1 VVGAITEDTQER
13 AEAYRD
19 PAGRLHVRGTVRVED
34 VGEELG
40 MALEHEDVDTV
51 SGLVLALLGRPA
63 EVGDVV
69 VWQDVRFEVTAV
81 AGHGVEECVATPV
94 PPDPVPDDE
103 VEVEDPPRG
112 KEPGTR

>member
-1 VVGAITEDTQER
+1 MQER
-13 AEAYRD
+13 AEMYRD
-19 PAGRLHVRGTVRVED
+19 PAGRLHVKGTVRVED

-40 MALEHEDVDTV
+40 VTLTHEDVDTV

-81 AGHGVEECVATPV
+81 AGHGVEECTVMLV
-94 PPDPVPDDE
+94 PPEPAPDDE
-103 VEVEDPPRG
+103 IEAGE
-112 KEPGTR
+112 EPIPGDEGGTRKA